1 MVSALAARSLA
12 RSLTALA
19 AALTHSLTLLASSS
33 FFIGVLESTDEPLPP
48 LLSSPLHSSP
58 HCVFFMHLINLL
70 PLSERAARAQED
82 SARGRVRA
90 AAAAFPSCACHLHS
104 LVTAPHSSA
113 PSLRPSLHPS
123 IPFAAR
129 CPRVAAPRLRCTRR
143 WFGNGVSLVGPPRDR
158 GSCSH
163 PLLTQSVT
171 HFAFAAIVDFQPRT
185 AGKTEPSR
193 FRRRSFWSYITTAT
207 DGRRR
212 RRSRSRPLDAVRARR
227 HLLSSGEGRVSVG
240 ACRRWQLPGRRS
252 SSSSS
257 SSTVAAGAALH
268 SHE

>member
-1 MVSALAARSLA
+1 MRVAFPR
-12 RSLTALA
+12 
-19 AALTHSLTLLASSS
+19 
-33 FFIGVLESTDEPLPP
+33 GVL
-48 LLSSPLHSSP
+48 
-58 HCVFFMHLINLL
+58 
-70 PLSERAARAQED
+70 R
-82 SARGRVRA
+82 
-90 AAAAFPSCACHLHS
+90 SCRFACHLHS
-104 LVTAPHSSA
+104 LVTAPHSTPPFPPCLP
-113 PSLRPSLHPS
+113 PSSIHPSHLPLAVRVMSLHRAS
-123 IPFAAR
+123 
-129 CPRVAAPRLRCTRR
+129 AAPVRR

-185 AGKTEPSR
+185 AGRTEPSR
-193 FRRRSFWSYITTAT
+193 FRRRSFWSYITTT

-212 RRSRSRPLDAVRARR
+212 RRSRSRPLVGVRARR